1 MFTISEINNKIKDAC
16 LEKKTQIIINGDDIS
31 DVIIQRLKDNS
42 FNVLKRQIIRVS
54 DKTKITTY
62 RIIW

>member
-31 DVIIQRLKDNS
+31 DVIIQRLKNNG
-42 FNVLKRQIIRVS
+42 FNVLKRQIIRAS